1 MEIKKK
7 KILYGITKSNW
18 GGAQRYVF
26 DLATSLPKDT
36 YEVSVLLGQEGVL
49 EQKLQTAGIRTIT
62 LGNISRDIH
71 LIKDLFVL
79 IKIIKIFRREK
90 PDIIHLNSSKMGLM
104 GALAGRLT
112 GLPKII
118 FTGHGW
124 AFNEDRSKLQKK
136 IIHLLHLLTIILSH
150 RTIAVSEQTKNQIT
164 NNKYLL
170 KKIITVRN
178 GIDKIDFLDKNT
190 ARENILKKLSTN
202 IDIKNRFWLGTISEL
217 HKNKGLKYMIEAI
230 HLLNM
235 KNDNKSTLP
244 ILIIIGDGEKK
255 EKLQK
260 RIDRYG
266 LQETIFLVGQ
276 IDEAS
281 KYLKAF
287 DVFTLTSITEAL
299 PYVILEAGLAGLPII
314 ASAVGGIPEII
325 TDMENGVLIR
335 PKEPEEIK
343 KAIDFLLEKPEK
355 MTSFSEKIQTKIL
368 LNFSKEKMIKTTQA
382 LY

>member
-90 PDIIHLNSSKMGLM
+90 PDIIHLNSSKMGLL

-170 KKIITVRN
+170 KKIITIQN

-230 HLLNM
+230 HLLDM
-235 KNDNKSTLP
+235 KNDDKSTLP

-276 IDEAS
+276 IDQAS

-325 TDMENGVLIR
+325 TDMENGVLVR
-335 PKEPEEIK
+335 PKEPEEIQ